1 MKISESNTEY
11 HKNNS
16 HVFLL
21 TYSNTQAYYQMK
33 RLTLTATFAFLITA
47 VYAQLDT
54 DLKYRVELGA
64 TAGGGTYAPLW
75 FTANRYGLSS
85 VEPNSGYMRAGIAYE
100 KEMRH
105 NWKIAAGIDLAG
117 TVNHQKAFNI
127 QQLYADFSWKVLTLS
142 IGIKERDGFPLEKNT
157 ALSSGMMVEGPN
169 AHPLPQIRVEM
180 PEYWNVPGTK
190 GWLAFKGHIAYG
202 SFAEYDWQRDYVNP
216 GQYFTENVLY
226 HSKSLMLRFG
236 NKDRFPLEFEAG
248 ILMAAQFGGSR
259 YYKEADGSVTLDT
272 EMPHNLK
279 AYWKA
284 FFPQTGG
291 SDTPEGE
298 QVNVEGNH
306 VGSWNFALNYYV
318 GNWKFRAYLEHY
330 FEDTSQMFW
339 EYGRWKDGQLGLEI
353 TFPKNKWVT
362 SAVWE
367 GIATKDQAGPL
378 LYDGFW
384 GQFPEYQI
392 SANDDYYN
400 HYIYGG
406 WQYMGMGMGNPLIS
420 GPLYNDDH
428 SISFRSNRI
437 RANHLGISGNPSDE
451 WSYRMLISFT
461 RYWGTYL
468 APLDKQRKQ
477 FSSLYEATYSP
488 KWAKGWS
495 ASLALGLDR
504 GNYLGNS
511 TGATLTIKKTGTIF

>member
-1 MKISESNTEY
+1 MRIFVCLCLVLGYGILEAKAQESKVLTPFIEY
-11 HKNNS
+11 
-16 HVFLL
+16 
-21 TYSNTQAYYQMK
+21 
-33 RLTLTATFAFLITA
+33 
-47 VYAQLDT
+47 
-54 DLKYRVELGA
+54 GA
-64 TAGGGTYAPLW
+64 TVHTGDYTPLW
-75 FTANRYGLSS
+75 QVSNWQGLGSIDNNTYLRGG
-85 VEPNSGYMRAGIAYE
+85 VFYVDNWREWKVDAGL
-100 KEMRH
+100 
-105 NWKIAAGIDLAG
+105 DLVLG
-117 TVNHQKAFNI
+117 TGMTSCVHQA
-127 QQLYADFSWKVLTLS
+127 YADFRYKWL
-142 IGIKERDGFPLEKNT
+142 GIFAGSKEMTGPLINPV
-157 ALSSGMMVEGPN
+157 LSSGELTWSGN
-169 AHPLPQIRVEM
+169 ARPIPQIM
-180 PEYWNVPGTK
+180 IGIPEYLYILPRLAIRGEISYGWFTDSNWQEGFAGNSRYFTKGTK
-190 GWLAFKGHIAYG
+190 
-202 SFAEYDWQRDYVNP
+202 
-216 GQYFTENVLY
+216 Y
-226 HSKSLMLRFG
+226 HSKSLLFRLG
-236 NKDRFPLEFEAG
+236 NREKLPLEFEFG
-248 ILMAAQFGGSR
+248 LLMATQFGGDQYR
-259 YYKEADGSVTLDT
+259 KLEDGSSKLVTD
-272 EMPHNLK
+272 MPDGLK
-279 AYWKA
+279 SYWKA
-284 FFPQTGG
+284 FFPTAGG
-291 SDTPEGE
+291 EDAPEGE

-511 TGATLTIKKTGTIF
+511 TGGMLTIKKTGTIF